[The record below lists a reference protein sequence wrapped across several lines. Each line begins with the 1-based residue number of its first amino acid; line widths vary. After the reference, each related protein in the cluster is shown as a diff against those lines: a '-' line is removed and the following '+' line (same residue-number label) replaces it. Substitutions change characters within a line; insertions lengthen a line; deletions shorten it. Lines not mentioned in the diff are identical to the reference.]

1 LFSFFSSPENAL
13 AVAQAGITYMHENFQ
28 FIEPGTNKSQKF
40 SEYMASAASKGSFQ
54 TGMIV
59 GTGAKGGKPL
69 VVPYKGNELSGPT
82 LKK

>member
-1 LFSFFSSPENAL
+1 
-13 AVAQAGITYMHENFQ
+13 VAQAGITYMHENFQ